1 MFFLSEEQLAER
13 ERKRQERVRRLGR
26 KLRNWWNID
35 NIVDASVDL
44 FLILFDV
51 LSSPILIVM
60 RVVRYVI
67 GKYMLGGVRNKI
79 KKVGHWTEG
88 KHIII
93 QIIVWVLI
101 ICIAGVVLTL
111 MWLFGTAFGEWI
123 MEEWG
128 DQALDLD
135 E

>member
-1 MFFLSEEQLAER
+1 MFWVSEEKLAER
-13 ERKRQERVRRLGR
+13 ERKRQERVRRLGE
-26 KLRNWWNID
+26 KLRNWCNID

-60 RVVRYVI
+60 RLARWFI
-67 GKYMLGGVRNKI
+67 GNYLLGGVKNKI
-79 KKVGHWTEG
+79 KKVANWTDG
-88 KHIII
+88 KNIII
-93 QIIVWVLI
+93 KILIWLLI
-101 ICIAGVVLTL
+101 ICVGIIILTL
-111 MWLFGTAFGEWI
+111 MWLFGTAFGEFI

-128 DQALDLD
+128 HQALDIN

>member
-1 MFFLSEEQLAER
+1 MFWLSEERLAER
-13 ERKRQERVRRLGR
+13 ERKRQERVRRLGQKIR
-26 KLRNWWNID
+26 DWCNID

-60 RVVRYVI
+60 RLVRYVI
-67 GKYMLGGVRNKI
+67 GTYLLGGVKNKI
-79 KKVGHWTEG
+79 KKIGHWVED
-88 KHIII
+88 KHIVIK
-93 QIIVWVLI
+93 IIVWLLI
-101 ICIAGVVLTL
+101 IVVFGILLTF

-123 MEEWG
+123 MDEWG
-128 DQALDLD
+128 HQALNLD

>member
-1 MFFLSEEQLAER
+1 MSDEKLAER
-13 ERKRQERVRRLGR
+13 ERKRQERVRKLGQ
-26 KLRNWWNID
+26 KLRNWCNID

-60 RVVRYVI
+60 RVIRYVV

-79 KKVGHWTEG
+79 KRVAHWTED

-93 QIIVWVLI
+93 KILVWLLI
-101 ICIAGVVLTL
+101 ICVAGIVLTL
-111 MWLFGTAFGEWI
+111 MWVFGQAFTEF
-123 MEEWG
+123 MMDEWG
-128 DQALDLD
+128 HQVLNLD

>member
-1 MFFLSEEQLAER
+1 MFFLSDEQLAER
-13 ERKRQERVRRLGR
+13 ERKRQERVRRLGQ
-26 KLRNWWNID
+26 KLRNWCNID

-60 RVVRYVI
+60 RVIRYIV

-79 KKVGHWTEG
+79 KKVAHWTEG
-88 KHIII
+88 KHIVIKI
-93 QIIVWVLI
+93 TVWILI
-101 ICIAGVVLTL
+101 ICVAGIVLTL
-111 MWLFGTAFGEWI
+111 MWLFGTAFGEFI

-128 DQALDLD
+128 HQALDLD

>member
-13 ERKRQERVRRLGR
+13 ERKRQERVRRLGQ
-26 KLRNWWNID
+26 KLRNWCNVD
-35 NIVDASVDL
+35 NIIDASVDL

-60 RVVRYVI
+60 RLARWFI
-67 GKYMLGGVRNKI
+67 GNYLLGGVKNKI
-79 KKVGHWTEG
+79 KKVAHWTEG

-93 QIIVWVLI
+93 KIVVWLLI
-101 ICIAGVVLTL
+101 ICVGVIILTL
-111 MWLFGTAFGEWI
+111 MWLFGTAFAEFI

-128 DQALDLD
+128 DQALNLD

>member
-1 MFFLSEEQLAER
+1 MR
-13 ERKRQERVRRLGR
+13 E
-26 KLRNWWNID
+26 KLRKWFNID
-35 NIVDASVDL
+35 NIIDATVDL

-60 RVVRYVI
+60 RLARFVI
-67 GKYMLGGVRNKI
+67 GNYLLGGVKTKI
-79 KKVGHWTEG
+79 KKVAHRTEG
-88 KHIII
+88 KHPLL
-93 QIIVWVLI
+93 QIWVWTMI
-101 ICIAGVVLTL
+101 ICVGVVILTL
-111 MWLFGTAFGEWI
+111 MWLFGTAFGEFI

>member
-1 MFFLSEEQLAER
+1 MR
-13 ERKRQERVRRLGR
+13 E
-26 KLRNWWNID
+26 KLRKWLNVD
-35 NIVDASVDL
+35 NIIDATVDL

-60 RVVRYVI
+60 RLARYVV
-67 GKYMLGGVRNKI
+67 GKYMLGGVKNKI
-79 KKVGHWTEG
+79 KKVAHWTEY
-88 KHIII
+88 KHIAIK
-93 QIIVWVLI
+93 IIVWILI
-101 ICIAGVVLTL
+101 ICVGIIILTL

-128 DQALDLD
+128 DQALNLD

>member
-1 MFFLSEEQLAER
+1 MFWLSDEQLAER
-13 ERKRQERVRRLGR
+13 ERKRQERVRRLWE
-26 KLRNWWNID
+26 KLRNWCNID

-60 RVVRYVI
+60 RVIRYVI

-79 KKVGHWTEG
+79 KRVAHWTEG
-88 KHIII
+88 KHIIVK
-93 QIIVWVLI
+93 IIVWLLI
-101 ICIAGVVLTL
+101 ICVAGVVLTL
-111 MWLFGTAFGEWI
+111 MWIFGQAFTEFI

-128 DQALDLD
+128 HQAINLD